1 MPEEPCQCPDCQRF
15 YREHDRLIREFPT
28 LRQQQE
34 LNWAALQ
41 SFRTLSGRVL
51 EDLQKQQG
59 ARQQQ
64 DQAAA
69 NARGPAASADE
80 SSDGLQQAMADLE
93 NINAHLFSIEALM
106 ERVFD
111 VRVPEEIE
119 QKFRELAGE
128 LAPDPLN
135 VDRLRLNRLLHQTP
149 DLPRPQLKQAS
160 RCVADKGGQ
169 SFPPRPFGITTV
181 EKSPHQDKAVASS

>member
-15 YREHDRLIREFPT
+15 YREHDRLIRENPT

-41 SFRTLSGRVL
+41 SFRTLAGRVL
-51 EDLQKQQG
+51 EDLQKIHG
-59 ARQQQ
+59 DGEAP
-64 DQAAA
+64 AAA
-69 NARGPAASADE
+69 ATPGAGGAGPNDAADQDAI
-80 SSDGLQQAMADLE
+80 QQAMGDLE

-106 ERVFD
+106 ERIFD
-111 VRVPEEIE
+111 VRVPEEVE

-135 VDRLRLNRLLHQTP
+135 ADRLRLNRLLHQTP
-149 DLPRPQLKQAS
+149 DLPDHR
-160 RCVADKGGQ
+160 GG
-169 SFPPRPFGITTV
+169 
-181 EKSPHQDKAVASS
+181 

>member
-34 LNWAALQ
+34 LSWAALQ

-51 EDLQKQQG
+51 EDLQKQHG
-59 ARQQQ
+59 HNRQQE
-64 DQAAA
+64 AAA
-69 NARGPAASADE
+69 PAQPMSVGATSEDNIDAV
-80 SSDGLQQAMADLE
+80 QQAMADLE

-149 DLPRPQLKQAS
+149 DLPDRS
-160 RCVADKGGQ
+160 
-169 SFPPRPFGITTV
+169 
-181 EKSPHQDKAVASS
+181 

>member
-41 SFRTLSGRVL
+41 SFRTLAGRVL
-51 EDLQKQQG
+51 EDLQKQYNSKN
-59 ARQQQ
+59 
-64 DQAAA
+64 DSQA
-69 NARGPAASADE
+69 E
-80 SSDGLQQAMADLE
+80 SNNDSQTDSNSVITNEEGNELIQQAISDLE

-111 VRVPEEIE
+111 VRVPEGIE
-119 QKFRELAGE
+119 QKFQEHADE

-135 VDRLRLNRLLHQTP
+135 ADRLRLNRLLHQTP
-149 DLPRPQLKQAS
+149 DLPDRN
-160 RCVADKGGQ
+160 
-169 SFPPRPFGITTV
+169 
-181 EKSPHQDKAVASS
+181 